1 VNLRPTPGSE
11 IFTERRAAIGD
22 DARMSRVVA
31 RQATVDEFLAGAGDF
46 LVTHEAENNLLLGIT
61 SSLRANPELFGDE
74 TPRFATVT
82 NARGAVVAASLRTP
96 PWNQVV
102 SWTDDPEAADALADA
117 FADDSL
123 PGVIGP
129 SAVAAR
135 FAERWH
141 ARTGRPVSGRVAERI
156 FQTDRVV
163 PPERPARGTW
173 RHVAARDR
181 DLIARWLEA
190 FAAEATPWAPP
201 LDDALEMADR
211 WIAGIGRTGYAWDDA
226 GEVVCFVGAG
236 GETPNGARIGPV
248 YTPPERRGHGYA
260 TSLTAAATHELLDGG
275 RRFVFLFTD
284 LANPTSN
291 KIYQAIGYRPVC
303 DVDVYRFGPD
313 A

>member
-1 VNLRPTPGSE
+1 
-11 IFTERRAAIGD
+11 
-22 DARMSRVVA
+22 MSPAVDRH
-31 RQATVDEFLAGAGDF
+31 ATVDEFLAVAGDF
-46 LVTHEAENNLLLGIT
+46 LLTREAENNLLFGIT
-61 SSLRANPELFGDE
+61 SSLRANPELFGSDP
-74 TPRFATVT
+74 PRFATVT
-82 NARGAVVAASLRTP
+82 DARGAVVAASLRTP

-102 SWTDDPEAADALADA
+102 SWVDDLEAVDALADA
-117 FADDSL
+117 FADDGL
-123 PGVIGP
+123 PGVVAP
-129 SAVAAR
+129 TAVAAR
-135 FAERWH
+135 FAQRWH
-141 ARTGRPVSGRVAERI
+141 ARTGRPVSARMAERI
-156 FQTDRVV
+156 FQIERVV

-173 RHVAARDR
+173 RHVEARDR
-181 DLIARWLEA
+181 DLLARWLEA
-190 FAAEATPWAPP
+190 FAEEATPEAPR

-211 WIAGIGRTGYAWDDA
+211 WIAGVGRTGYAWEDA

-260 TSLTAAATHELLDGG
+260 TSLTAAATQELLDGG

-303 DVDVYRFGPD
+303 DADVYRFAAD